1 MKVFLIT
8 CSKLGGGVELITLVV
23 ATFLFG
29 KRAKFIYFLSAFT
42 CDKMVNSVLKNAFS
56 LPRPYM
62 ENQFIKSDN
71 CSKEFGMPS
80 GHSSA
85 AWTFAILVFFD
96 FFHGA
101 PLNYLLMQP

>member
-1 MKVFLIT
+1 MKVFLTIS
-8 CSKLGGGVELITLVV
+8 SKLGGGVEIITLVV

-29 KRAKFIYFLSAFT
+29 ERAKFIYFLSGLT
-42 CDKMVNSVLKNAFS
+42 CDKMLNSVLKNAFT

-62 ENQFIKSDN
+62 ENQYIKSEN
-71 CSKEFGMPS
+71 CNKEFGMPS

-85 AWTFAILVFFD
+85 AWTFAILVFLD

-101 PLNYLLMQP
+101 PLNYLLM